1 MNKDH
6 DIRNLSNPKIPDY
19 SSSLVPKFV
28 FGKSDPQGFTKS
40 YYQNNLPNAASFN
53 RSLFLNKN
61 KRDIS
66 NNSINSNISHN
77 LIFKVK

>member
-1 MNKDH
+1 MNKDR
-6 DIRNLSNPKIPDY
+6 DIRNLSNPKILDY
-19 SSSLVPKFV
+19 SSSLTPKFML
-28 FGKSDPQGFTKS
+28 GESDPQGFIKN
-40 YYQNNLPNAASFN
+40 YYQSNLPNAASFN
-53 RSLFLNKN
+53 KSLFLNKQ